1 MKKKIK
7 VLQVI
12 PKLGYGGAET
22 GCYDLAHFLPEQGC
36 KSFIVTSGGVLLKFI
51 KKEKVKV
58 FRLPV
63 QSKNPILILFN
74 AIIISLIILI
84 YNINI
89 VHARSRAP
97 AWSCLIATKITSR
110 KFVTTFH
117 GTYNFSNRFKKFY
130 NSVMVRSHL
139 IIAGS
144 NFIFSHINENYGDF
158 FLNRKRK
165 LLVIFRGINA
175 NYFNPQ
181 KISLSKI
188 EKFSKKNSIDRDKF
202 IILLP
207 GRLSFWKGQKIF
219 IEALKL
225 LSEQNNNQPFEG
237 IIIGGDQ
244 GKSVYKKQLI
254 ALVERYR
261 LKKIIKFI
269 DHCDEMPVA
278 YKIAN
283 LVCSCSSEPEAFGR
297 VSVEAQSMGIP
308 IVASDIGGSI
318 ETIVK
323 DKTGFLFKSGDSNAL
338 TNAII
343 MVMQKDYNS
352 LKSIG
357 FEGRKNILKK
367 FDVDK
372 MCHTTFTE
380 YKKLIELS

>member
-12 PKLGYGGAET
+12 PKLDYGGAET

-89 VHARSRAP
+89 IHARSRAP

-225 LSEQNNNQPFEG
+225 LSEQINNQPFEG

-283 LVCSCSSEPEAFGR
+283 LVCSCSTEPEAFGR
-297 VSVEAQSMGIP
+297 ISVEAQSMGIP
-308 IVASDIGGSI
+308 IIASDIGGST